1 MNDCEISAREIKQDV
16 LDHHY
21 GAITSKISSS
31 KKMMS
36 HKDEDF
42 TDVQAYMKGKS
53 VENICVAFRIRCE
66 MVQGTVLCPE
76 CPAQEMETQ
85 SHCIVCPRWV
95 GTY

>member
-21 GAITSKISSS
+21 GAIKSKISSS

-42 TDVQAYMKGKS
+42 TDV
-53 VENICVAFRIRCE
+53 
-66 MVQGTVLCPE
+66 
-76 CPAQEMETQ
+76 
-85 SHCIVCPRWV
+85 
-95 GTY
+95 